1 MSNTVQTKLYN
12 TLNKYSISLIIIW
25 LDKLKDTDN
34 IINDK
39 VPGLLNN
46 TKLQINTK
54 TETGS
59 YNLILKWIKINI
71 DKFPD
76 YDFGRIPSTS
86 FISLQELNNSKP
98 VYNIDM
104 DEAIKLWC
112 KNPLINPYTNNVIKV
127 SILHTSEYAKL
138 YQQFCSFLTK
148 KMISSSSTTE
158 DYVFIPDNF
167 ERLIRDKLPNNHIY
181 VFKDFDYIQ
190 TLQNLYPNSGWI
202 NFLYTKKEFLY
213 EKNEKSKDVFGSTV
227 YDFLFAKYFLFLNKK
242 HFTQKIR
249 EEYIDRSLFL
259 YETIEDQIKTFKKP
273 NSDIYEIFESLCITD
288 HINIESPRLPKNI
301 LKRIEYNEY
310 IEKNS
315 IGIPP
320 LFSLFTEYI
329 EEISYYL
336 LSILY
341 LEKEIYNNYFLYGN
355 NEGENKYD
363 VIKESI
369 DYNIYRL
376 KTILNIIF
384 STVIKNNNEDNI
396 KIFFDN
402 TFLYIGEYLYSRTV
416 RKSKKKVWSERD
428 LEIENILTNI
438 SRWTK
443 PSLEVSD
450 IYTEEKFKTFFV
462 SSIFDIQKLHIDS
475 AKLIGNLYEP
485 IKDPYDNLPEQ
496 PQIPR
501 PPIIDQQ
508 LQKYKMTSHI
518 IGKNQDK
525 EKELK
530 SFEKK
535 QTEYKKELK
544 KYDKELQNYNNK
556 YLDKKL
562 SPYFSVNLA
571 RSTGDIDKRGSLQ
584 LRYSPIKYT
593 AKSQEE
599 FKLNRYKNKKSSKSS
614 DEKKENLKIK
624 LALES
629 DNFKQFAKSLSPS
642 GKSPRQKYMGCD
654 LNDVDPITNESF
666 GDMHFKKIKYL
677 SKIKMINPNGKV
689 ITKCYDT
696 IPLYNYILDCNSQ
709 GVEPKNIAFGGRE
722 SFTVTQLDEVFK
734 KIKFF
739 TKKPT
744 ISRNTDV
751 ANTNLLETIA
761 EIVPYFGKGQ
771 PRIIGNERGYIYNM
785 KLHISIGSIR
795 FPVIIFNNRYP
806 GGLSA
811 MPPVQI
817 SLTEQYPIIQG
828 DEILF
833 EDSSDNT
840 IMLIQKG
847 VSNSSLLQFSHY
859 PYWNG
864 MRTGIRDVS
873 RGFVKNFINIPVF
886 TWSETDTIDVLRE
899 RTKVFNR
906 RIAQEI

>member
-1 MSNTVQTKLYN
+1 MSSSSIQTKLFSA
-12 TLNKYSISLIIIW
+12 LNKHNINLIKNW
-25 LDKLKDTDN
+25 LDTLKNTDN
-34 IINDK
+34 IHNGK

-46 TKLQINTK
+46 ARLQINTI

-59 YNLILKWIKINI
+59 YNLILKWININI

-76 YDFGRIPSTS
+76 YDFGTIPPTS
-86 FISLQELNNSKP
+86 FISLQKLNNSKP

-112 KNPLINPYTNNVIKV
+112 KNPLINPYTNNAIKV

-148 KMISSSSTTE
+148 QMISSSSNTE
-158 DYVFIPDNF
+158 DYVFIPDDF

-190 TLQNLYPNSGWI
+190 TLQNLYPNSEWI
-202 NFLYTKKEFLY
+202 SFLDTKKDFLY

-227 YDFLFAKYFLFLNKK
+227 YDYLFAKYFLFLNKK

-259 YETIEDQIKTFKKP
+259 YETIEEQIKIFKKP
-273 NSDIYEIFESLCITD
+273 NSDIYEIFELLCTTH

-301 LKRIEYNEY
+301 KNRISY
-310 IEKNS
+310 INIYPLEIN
-315 IGIPP
+315 P
-320 LFSLFTEYI
+320 LFFLFTEYI

-341 LEKEIYNNYFLYGN
+341 LDKEIYNDYFLYGK
-355 NEGENKYD
+355 NEGENKYN
-363 VIKESI
+363 VIAESI

-384 STVIKNNNEDNI
+384 STIIKNNNEDKI
-396 KIFFDN
+396 KRFFDN
-402 TFLYIGEYLYSRTV
+402 TFLYIGEHLYFSTLN
-416 RKSKKKVWSERD
+416 KSKNRLWSGRD
-428 LEIENILTNI
+428 LEIENILINI
-438 SRWTK
+438 SRWID
-443 PSLEVSD
+443 PSLNVSD

-508 LQKYKMTSHI
+508 LQRYRMTSHI
-518 IGKNQDK
+518 VGINKEK
-525 EKELK
+525 EKELI
-530 SFEKK
+530 SFEKE

-571 RSTGDIDKRGSLQ
+571 RSTGDIDKRSSLQ
-584 LRYSPIKYT
+584 LTYSPIKST
-593 AKSQEE
+593 AKSLDE
-599 FKLNRYKNKKSSKSS
+599 FKLNRYKNKRSSRSS
-614 DEKKENLKIK
+614 DGKKENLKIK

-642 GKSPRQKYMGCD
+642 GKSPRQKYMECD
-654 LNDVDPITNESF
+654 LNDIDPITKESF
-666 GDMHFKKIKYL
+666 SDMHFNKIKYL
-677 SKIKMINPNGKV
+677 SKIKTINPDGKV

-696 IPLYNYILDCNSQ
+696 IPLYNYILDCNSK
-709 GVEPKNIAFGGRE
+709 GIEPKNIAFGGRE
-722 SFTVTQLDEVFK
+722 SFTGKQLDEVFK

-744 ISRNTDV
+744 MSRNTDI
-751 ANTNLLETIA
+751 ADTNLLETIA
-761 EIVPYFGKGQ
+761 KIVPYFDKGQ
-771 PRIIGNERGYIYNM
+771 PIGNERGYIYTI
-785 KLHISIGSIR
+785 KLHISIGSIL

-806 GGLSA
+806 GGLKA

-817 SLTEQYPIIQG
+817 SLTEEYPVIQG

-847 VSNSSLLQFSHY
+847 VANSSLLQYSHY

-864 MRTGIRDVS
+864 VRTGIRDIG
-873 RGFVKNFINIPVF
+873 RGFVKNFIKIPEF

-906 RIAQEI
+906 RIAQQI

>member
-1 MSNTVQTKLYN
+1 MSNTTQTKIYN
-12 TLNKYSISLIIIW
+12 TLNKHRIDLIIVW

-54 TETGS
+54 TETGA
-59 YNLILKWIKINI
+59 YNLILKWIEINI

-76 YDFGRIPSTS
+76 YDFGRIPESSFTS
-86 FISLQELNNSKP
+86 LKNMNNSNA
-98 VYNIDM
+98 VHNIDI

-112 KNPLINPYTNNVIKV
+112 KNPLINPYTNNAIKV

-138 YQQFCSFLTK
+138 YQKFCSFLTDK
-148 KMISSSSTTE
+148 IISSSSNG
-158 DYVFIPDNF
+158 YVFIPDNF
-167 ERLIRDKLPNNHIY
+167 ERLIRDKLPNDHIY

-190 TLQNLYPNSGWI
+190 TLQNLYPNSEWI
-202 NFLYTKKEFLY
+202 NVLNTKKELLY
-213 EKNEKSKDVFGSTV
+213 KKNEKSKDVIGSTV
-227 YDFLFAKYFLFLNKK
+227 YDFLFAKYFLVLNKK

-259 YETIEDQIKTFKKP
+259 YETIEDQIKTFKNP
-273 NSDIYEIFESLCITD
+273 NSDIYDIFESMCFT
-288 HINIESPRLPKNI
+288 HINVKSPRLPINI
-301 LKRIEYNEY
+301 RKRIDYIDEYPDE
-310 IEKNS
+310 
-315 IGIPP
+315 IPP
-320 LFSLFTEYI
+320 LFSLFIEYI

-355 NEGENKYD
+355 NEGDNKYD
-363 VIKESI
+363 VITESI

-416 RKSKKKVWSERD
+416 IKSKNNIWSGREKY
-428 LEIENILTNI
+428 IENILTNI
-438 SRWTK
+438 SLWTN
-443 PSLEVSD
+443 PSLAVSD

-485 IKDPYDNLPEQ
+485 IKDPYDDLPEQ
-496 PQIPR
+496 PLFPR

-525 EKELK
+525 ENELK
-530 SFEKK
+530 SFEKI
-535 QTEYKKELK
+535 QTEYKKKLK
-544 KYDKELQNYNNK
+544 IYDKELQNYNSK

-562 SPYFSVNLA
+562 SPYFSVKLA
-571 RSTGDIDKRGSLQ
+571 RSTGDIDEIGSLQ

-593 AKSQEE
+593 AKSQED
-599 FKLNRYKNKKSSKSS
+599 FKLNRDNKYKHSKSS
-614 DEKKENLKIK
+614 DGKKENLKIK
-624 LALES
+624 LALVS
-629 DNFKQFAKSLSPS
+629 DNFKQFARSLSPS

-666 GDMHFKKIKYL
+666 GDMHFNKIKYL
-677 SKIKMINPNGKV
+677 SKIKTINPDGKV

-722 SFTVTQLDEVFK
+722 PFTGKQLDEVFK

-744 ISRNTDV
+744 ISRSIDV
-751 ANTNLLETIA
+751 SNTNLLQSIA
-761 EIVPYFGKGQ
+761 KIVPYFDKGQ
-771 PRIIGNERGYIYNM
+771 RRIIGNERGYMYTI
-785 KLHISIGSIR
+785 KLHISIGSIL
-795 FPVIIFNNRYP
+795 FPILIYDNKYATGFNT
-806 GGLSA
+806 
-811 MPPVQI
+811 MPPVQL
-817 SLTEQYPIIQG
+817 SLTEEYPVIQG

-847 VSNSSLLQFSHY
+847 VANSSLLQLSHY

-864 MRTGIRDVS
+864 FRTDIHDLT
-873 RGFVKNFINIPVF
+873 RGFIKNFIKIPLF
-886 TWSETDTIDVLRE
+886 TWSETDTIDVLKE

-906 RIAQEI
+906 RIAEQI

>member
-1 MSNTVQTKLYN
+1 MSNTTQTKLYN
-12 TLNKYSISLIIIW
+12 TLNKQNIDLIINW

-46 TKLQINTK
+46 TRLQINTK

-71 DKFPD
+71 NKFPD
-76 YDFGRIPSTS
+76 YDFGRIPESSFTS
-86 FISLQELNNSKP
+86 LKNMNNSKA
-98 VYNIDM
+98 VDNIDT

-112 KNPLINPYTNNVIKV
+112 KNPLINPYTNNAIKV

-138 YQQFCSFLTK
+138 YQKFCSFLTDK
-148 KMISSSSTTE
+148 IISSSSNPE
-158 DYVFIPDNF
+158 GYAFIPDNF

-190 TLQNLYPNSGWI
+190 TLQNLYPNSEWI
-202 NFLYTKKEFLY
+202 NFLNTKKEFLY
-213 EKNEKSKDVFGSTV
+213 EKNEKSKDIFGSTV
-227 YDFLFAKYFLFLNKK
+227 YDFLFAKNFLFLNKK

-249 EEYIDRSLFL
+249 EEYIDRPLFL
-259 YETIEDQIKTFKKP
+259 YETIEEQIKTLKKP
-273 NSDIYEIFESLCITD
+273 NSDIYEIFESLCTTQ
-288 HINIESPRLPKNI
+288 HINIESPRLLINI
-301 LKRIEYNEY
+301 RNRIAY
-310 IEKNS
+310 IDKYPLE
-315 IGIPP
+315 IPP
-320 LFSLFTEYI
+320 LIFLFTEYI
-329 EEISYYL
+329 QEISYYL

-341 LEKEIYNNYFLYGN
+341 LDKEIYNNYFLYGK
-355 NEGENKYD
+355 NEGDNKYE
-363 VIKESI
+363 VITESI

-384 STVIKNNNEDNI
+384 STVIKNNNEDKI
-396 KIFFDN
+396 KTFFDN

-416 RKSKKKVWSERD
+416 IKSKNKVWSDREK
-428 LEIENILTNI
+428 EIENILTNI

-496 PQIPR
+496 PQFPK

-525 EKELK
+525 ENELK

-562 SPYFSVNLA
+562 SPYFSVKLA

-584 LRYSPIKYT
+584 LRYSPIKSN
-593 AKSQEE
+593 AKSLEE
-599 FKLNRYKNKKSSKSS
+599 FKLNRYKNKKRSKSS
-614 DEKKENLKIK
+614 DGKKENLKIK

-642 GKSPRQKYMGCD
+642 GKSPRQKYMECD

-666 GDMHFKKIKYL
+666 RDMHFNKIKYL
-677 SKIKMINPNGKV
+677 SKIKTINPNGKV

-722 SFTVTQLDEVFK
+722 SFTGTQLDEVFK

-751 ANTNLLETIA
+751 ANTNLLVTNA
-761 EIVPYFGKGQ
+761 KIVPYFDKGQ
-771 PRIIGNERGYIYNM
+771 PRIIGNERGYMYTM
-785 KLHISIGSIR
+785 KLHISIGSIL
-795 FPVIIFNNRYP
+795 FPVIIFNNRYA
-806 GGLSA
+806 GGLNA

-817 SLTEQYPIIQG
+817 SLTEEYPVIQG

-840 IMLIQKG
+840 IILIQKG
-847 VSNSSLLQFSHY
+847 VANSSLLQFSHY

-864 MRTGIRDVS
+864 MRTGIRDIG

-906 RIAQEI
+906 RIAEEI